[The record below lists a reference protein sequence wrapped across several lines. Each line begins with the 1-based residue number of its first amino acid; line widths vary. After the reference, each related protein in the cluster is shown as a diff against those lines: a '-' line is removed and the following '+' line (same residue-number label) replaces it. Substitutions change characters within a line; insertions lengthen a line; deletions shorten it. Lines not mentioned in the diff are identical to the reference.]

1 MGREAVRTS
10 RRDLLAAA
18 AGGASALAAQALASP
33 LSVAAA
39 STAVMTEVDNP
50 TQAETSITADI
61 TGTDEEPAF
70 AFEANIVDTGTGL
83 HGYSPGG
90 TAIIGDSDMR
100 IGVAGR
106 VADTS
111 PLAGMS
117 SGVVGIS
124 GAADSTGVTGLGE
137 VGVEAGGPIG
147 VFAVG
152 TTAVIGIGDGL
163 GPPGQFGTG
172 VYGYSGTVAPPVAPN
187 NIGVYARGDGAST
200 ALRVQGKAT
209 FSRSGRTYV
218 GAGYYSRT
226 ITLAGVTTS
235 SLVLATLQTRRT
247 GVYIAAA
254 VPAAGKFTVYLNKAV
269 TATTYFAYFVLN

>member
-39 STAVMTEVDNP
+39 STAVMTEVDNQ
-50 TQAETSITADI
+50 TQAETSITIESPFGDNDVPSA
-61 TGTDEEPAF
+61 AF
-70 AFEANIVDTGTGL
+70 TAKVTVDGVAL
-83 HGYSPGG
+83 RGYSPSGAG
-90 TAIIGDSDMR
+90 VVGDSDASVGVVGRSGASGTVTAVQAGVYGTGMS
-100 IGVAGR
+100 GVAGDGQ
-106 VADTS
+106 VGVD
-111 PLAGMS
+111 GFGDI
-117 SGVVGIS
+117 GVVGV
-124 GAADSTGVTGLGE
+124 GRNGVA
-137 VGVEAGGPIG
+137 GV
-147 VFAVG
+147 
-152 TTAVIGIGDGL
+152 GDGL
-163 GPPGQFGTG
+163 GPPGLFGTG
-172 VYGYSGTVAPPVAPN
+172 VYGYSGTMTPPAAPN

-209 FSRSGRTYV
+209 FSRSGRAYV
-218 GAGYYSRT
+218 GAGHYSRT

-235 SLVLATLQTRRT
+235 SLILATLQTRRT